1 MRGHSTR
8 SLIPECVLRFY
19 WWLMRTLGGV
29 LAVLGIAAPVAA
41 QRATRAPVP
50 APFSN
55 GVVAESWGM
64 NEGLPLN
71 SVNHL
76 LQTRD
81 GYVWAATY
89 DGLVRFNGVKF
100 TVFNSAN
107 SPGLASSSIMFLHE
121 GASGDLWMITAQGHL
136 IRRRNGRFTVVA
148 DQKVVT
154 DLSYPILTSADGTT
168 WVGTVNGLA
177 RVDGDSLLPV
187 RRDLVRDAV
196 VALLLRRDGTLLA
209 GASRGA
215 LLRLRIDRRGHET
228 QVLTV
233 ADTALAHV
241 RITAMY
247 EAPNATLWLGSRD
260 GVWTGDSA
268 WRRVPAASG
277 PDFLIVNTIVGAP
290 DSSGVVILAQQ
301 AGQLPD
307 RTLPFHVAI
316 ATSNGR
322 VVTLRHVTDVG
333 AVPLHLVSTASAT
346 WYSTG
351 ATLYRNGVPLIT
363 LGGRTGRD
371 SVSFGIKTVL
381 VDREGSIWLGT
392 YLSGLHRIKPALA
405 RTISEPEGLRA
416 RNETGTYVDRSG
428 AVWTGTWADGVS
440 RIDPISGRV
449 QGFGPETQSPPAGN
463 VFFEARDGTFWMGR
477 SINDTSLYRCTR
489 GRTLSCIEEHP
500 VAGRLRGVLAID
512 EDADGRLWVGA
523 VTGAFRRDRDR
534 LVQLDTLAGAPKVPV
549 RAFATSRDG
558 AIWMGTNGGGV
569 VRYQEGVF
577 TTITTKDG
585 LPSNLIR
592 ALHVD
597 QDGWLWVGTEGQGI
611 ARLDPRAWGSRSD
624 VSARR
629 RISSISS
636 REGLFD
642 DATQQILEDAA
653 GRLWISSNRGI
664 FWIAREEANAVAD
677 GRSSRVHSTGYT
689 EREGMRNREANG
701 GVQPSG
707 AKGLDGRL
715 WFPTADGVVVID
727 PRTIVSDTVTP
738 PVVIERVVAGD
749 SALVVTEQGVHLS
762 PSQRDIRIEFT
773 ALTFL
778 EPRNVRFRYRLV
790 GYNDDWVDGDTRRDA
805 FYTKLPPGDYTFRVE
820 GTSGG
825 EWHKP
830 GASIT
835 IAVVP
840 RFFETTWFRIAA
852 IAAMTAL
859 LIGAL
864 QHRIRG
870 ARRRARELERV
881 VADRTTALREREHQ
895 LELQNRQLE
904 DQAIALQQL
913 DHARS
918 RFFANVSH
926 ELRTPLTLMIAPLD
940 RLRERKPTDSQS
952 RLWLDLAQRN
962 ARRLLELV
970 NQILDVAKLEAG
982 VLHLAPRRLELCSL
996 LRGTLDSFR
1005 LTAERKNLR
1014 MTLDLPDECYVV
1026 LDPDAVEKIVTN
1038 LLSNAIKFTPPDG
1051 RIALRLHRLRLSVA
1065 LTVVNTGPAIPLEQ
1079 LPLLFERFYQVDES
1093 STTIQPGTG
1102 IGLSLVKELVELQHG
1117 AVQAT
1122 STDEATTFTVDLP
1135 VEEQQV
1141 ENLRDVTPNHAS
1153 PQQSDDTPLTND
1165 SAEDDV
1171 PTLLVVD
1178 DSEDMRTFIRAH
1190 FEDRFRVLE
1199 AGNGADGLDVARARL
1214 PDVIVSDVMMPVLD
1228 GRAMVRALR
1237 DSVETEYLAI
1247 VLLTA
1252 QAEDD
1257 QRISGLEGGA
1267 DDYLV
1272 KPFEMRELDVRVR
1285 NLIAARKRL
1294 RTKYTAAASL
1304 PPSSLTALQPSFRAP
1319 TAAPVSDAVPRD
1331 DRTSL
1336 SDDDIAYRGR
1346 VLAAIA
1352 AHLGDAEFGVAE
1364 LADAVF
1370 QDRSHLFRR
1379 VRQVV
1384 GQPPSDLIRHL
1395 RVEEAARLL
1404 RERSGSVA
1412 DVAFS
1417 VGFRSVSHF
1426 FRCFHEQYGV
1436 TPAEYRASGS
1446 EARRSDPQHVGAN
1459 ERDQVAGTGTD
1470 VSTQGAASIR

>member
-1 MRGHSTR
+1 MRQ
-8 SLIPECVLRFY
+8 IVFY
-19 WWLMRTLGGV
+19 ATALLG
-29 LAVLGIAAPVAA
+29 AAAPLAA
-41 QRATRAPVP
+41 QRVTRPLVP
-50 APFSN
+50 APASN

-107 SPGLASSSIMFLHE
+107 SPGLRSSSILRLHE
-121 GASGDLWMITAQGHL
+121 GANGDLWMITAQGHL
-136 IRRRNGRFTVVA
+136 VRRRMGRFTVVA
-148 DQKVVT
+148 DQKVLT
-154 DLSYPILTSADGTT
+154 DQSYPILTTADGTT

-187 RRDLVRDAV
+187 RRDLVRDTV
-196 VALLLRRDGTLLA
+196 VALLVRRDGTLLA
-209 GASRGA
+209 GSARGA
-215 LLRLRIDRRGHET
+215 LLRLRIDRRGNET
-228 QVLTV
+228 QVKAA

-241 RITAMY
+241 RITAIF
-247 EAPNATLWLGSRD
+247 EAPDATIWLGSRD
-260 GVWTGDSA
+260 GVWTGDA
-268 WRRVPAASG
+268 TWQRLPMATG
-277 PDFLIVNTIVGAP
+277 PDFVVVNTIVGTP
-290 DSSGVVILAQQ
+290 DNSGVVIMAQQ
-301 AGQLPD
+301 MGLLPD
-307 RTLPFHVAI
+307 RTLAPLRVI
-316 ATSNGR
+316 ATSDGR
-322 VVTLRHVTDVG
+322 VVTPRHVNNAG
-333 AVPLHLVSTASAT
+333 PPPSHLLNTASAI
-346 WYSTG
+346 WYGAG
-351 ATLYRNGVPLIT
+351 ATLYRNNVPLIT
-363 LGGRTGRD
+363 LGGRVGRD
-371 SVSFGIKTVL
+371 SVPFEIETTL
-381 VDREGSIWLGT
+381 VDREGSVWLGT
-392 YLSGLHRIKPALA
+392 YLAGLHRIKPALV
-405 RTISEPEGLRA
+405 RTISEPEGLPT

-428 AVWTGTWADGVS
+428 AVWVGTWADGVS
-440 RIDPISGRV
+440 RIDPTSGRV
-449 QGFGPETQSPPAGN
+449 QSFGSETQSPRAGN

-489 GRTLSCIEEHP
+489 RATLSCIEERP
-500 VAGRLRGVLAID
+500 VTGRLRGVLAID

-523 VTGAFRRDRDR
+523 VTGAFRRDRER
-534 LVQLDTLAGAPKVPV
+534 LMQLDTLAGAPKVPV

-558 AIWMGTNGGGV
+558 AIWMGTNGGGI

-597 QDGWLWVGTEGQGI
+597 QDGWLWIGTEGQGI
-611 ARLDPRAWGSRSD
+611 ARLDPRAWASRTDTSTH
-624 VSARR
+624 R
-629 RISSISS
+629 RIANISS

-642 DATQQILEDAA
+642 DATQQILEDDA

-664 FWIAREEANAVAD
+664 FWVTRQEANAVAD
-677 GRSSRVHSTGYT
+677 GRLSRVHSTGYT
-689 EREGMRNREANG
+689 EREGMRNRESNG

-738 PVVIERVVAGD
+738 SVVIEQIVSGD
-749 SALVVTEQGVHLS
+749 SALLVDAQGVRLS
-762 PSQRDIRIEFT
+762 PTQRDIRIDFT

-778 EPRNVRFRYRLV
+778 EPRNVRFRYRLDD
-790 GYNDDWVDGDTRRDA
+790 YNDDWVDSDKRRDA
-805 FYTKLPPGDYTFRVE
+805 FFTKLPPGRYTFRVQATT
-820 GTSGG
+820 GASD
-825 EWHKP
+825 WHEP
-830 GASIT
+830 GASVTIT
-835 IAVVP
+835 VVP
-840 RFFETTWFRIAA
+840 RFYETTWFRMAVAA
-852 IAAMTAL
+852 VMTVL
-859 LIGAL
+859 LVGEL
-864 QHRIRG
+864 QRRTRD
-870 ARRRARELERV
+870 ARRRSRELEHV
-881 VADRTTALREREHQ
+881 VAERTTALREREQQ
-895 LELQNRQLE
+895 LETQNRQLE
-904 DQAIALQQL
+904 VQTGALQQL

-926 ELRTPLTLMIAPLD
+926 ELRTPLTLMIAPLE
-940 RLRERKPTDSQS
+940 RLRERKPTDDQS

-982 VLHLAPRRLELCSL
+982 ALHLAPRRIELSGL

-1014 MTLDLPDECYVV
+1014 LTLDLPDACHVT
-1026 LDPDAVEKIVTN
+1026 LDPDATEKIITN

-1051 RIALRLHRLRLSVA
+1051 RITLRLQRTRSTVTMA
-1065 LTVVNTGPAIPLEQ
+1065 VVNTGPAIPSDQ

-1102 IGLSLVKELVELQHG
+1102 IGLSLVKELVELQRG
-1117 AVQAT
+1117 AVQAM
-1122 STDEATTFTVDLP
+1122 STDEATTFTVELP
-1135 VEEQQV
+1135 VEEDQIV
-1141 ENLRDVTPNHAS
+1141 DVPDLKPHETSSQPS
-1153 PQQSDDTPLTND
+1153 TETSVVND
-1165 SAEDDV
+1165 AVEDDV

-1178 DSEDMRTFIRAH
+1178 DSEDMRTFIRVH

-1199 AGNGADGLDVARARL
+1199 AGNGAEGLAIARTRL

-1237 DSVETEYLAI
+1237 DSAETEYLAI

-1267 DDYLV
+1267 DDYIV

-1294 RTKYTAAASL
+1294 RTKYAARPLLPISL
-1304 PPSSLTALQPSFRAP
+1304 PYSLSTSVRSP
-1319 TAAPVSDAVPRD
+1319 TDAPVSGIESDHRSMLSAD
-1331 DRTSL
+1331 DM
-1336 SDDDIAYRGR
+1336 AYRDR
-1346 VLAAIA
+1346 VLATIA

-1384 GQPPSDLIRHL
+1384 GQSPSDLIRHL

-1426 FRCFHEQYGV
+1426 FRCFHAQFGV
-1436 TPAEYRASGS
+1436 TPAEYRASGTDTQR
-1446 EARRSDPQHVGAN
+1446 ADGVTHAP
-1459 ERDQVAGTGTD
+1459 TGNT
-1470 VSTQGAASIR
+1470 